1 MDGWGL
7 RKEMLTVIANVSRKL
22 AHESFTELANLVAT
36 ENMSWKENTRERV
49 AYSLFPLG
57 SNYGMMLSL
66 ML

>member
-36 ENMSWKENTRERV
+36 ENISRNEYRLERV

-57 SNYGMMLSL
+57 SNYRVMLSL
-66 ML
+66 MF